1 MVSGLMIEMKLYQ
14 YMNRC
19 FINLLKAKVN
29 NKTNT
34 KYSNLIIIKSH
45 FDILIVYQD
54 LVKQLLYLTQL
65 YDIWQSFYTNT
76 YLIPYSIMKWVCIWL
91 ENSKLI
97 ASLSFLE
104 VINWT
109 TLCNNSITGYW
120 TWLRPNLCMYMKLM
134 TLSGFI
140 LNMKCNGWKSG
151 NFLLWLI

>member
-14 YMNRC
+14 YMIRC

-34 KYSNLIIIKSH
+34 KYSNLIIKSH

-76 YLIPYSIMKWVCIWL
+76 YLIPYSIMK
-91 ENSKLI
+91 
-97 ASLSFLE
+97 
-104 VINWT
+104 
-109 TLCNNSITGYW
+109 
-120 TWLRPNLCMYMKLM
+120 
-134 TLSGFI
+134 
-140 LNMKCNGWKSG
+140 
-151 NFLLWLI
+151 